1 MNPNG
6 TFGRDLERWLDDE
19 ARLAGPTGLHEEILA
34 RARAIRQRPAWIVS
48 VRGEAFPSRGGAF
61 GWFAV
66 ARLAVIAVIGVLAVG
81 AAMYLVRPAPFT
93 VGNPSPPRS
102 SQVQQIATTN
112 QGVAMTI
119 QRQDPTDKGRYYW
132 RALTYDQIDLNGWT
146 QTNST
151 TIVRQPGTQLF
162 EGLADAVDPAGLHSF
177 TFTVT
182 PGDFHGPTI
191 VSPGTP
197 LEVNEPTRLTYVGHA
212 GYFAMLERDGGS
224 GPYTVTALTQPPV
237 STPGQL
243 TQAELRVAGTGYPQE
258 VKDLYLQVAPGSI
271 GPNARKLEDKVR
283 AEAAS
288 SAPFDL
294 ASQMVTEL
302 HSPTYVYATD
312 VRDLNCATVVY
323 GGMLRDLQARVLPVL
338 RGNDGGSA
346 SRPGRADPDRRRVP
360 ARCGRSKHGHRD
372 DPAHE
377 RIHLGRG
384 LLPGPWLGH
393 VRPDRR
399 QGVPGRTAAV
409 EVKAASD
416 RGDADAA
423 V

>member
-1 MNPNG
+1 M
-6 TFGRDLERWLDDE
+6 TDRSDFEDRLE
-19 ARLAGPTGLHEEILA
+19 ARL
-34 RARAIRQRPAWIVS
+34 RARAALASRPFDTAAIAHQAVA
-48 VRGEAFPSRGGAF
+48 VGARRWTGRLEWP

-132 RALTYDQIDLNGWT
+132 RALTYDQINLNGWT

-151 TIVRQPGTQLF
+151 TIVRQPDTQLL

-182 PGDFHGPTI
+182 PGEFHGPTI
-191 VSPGTP
+191 VSPGMP
-197 LEVNEPTRLTYVGHA
+197 VEVNQPTRLTYVGHT

-243 TQAELRVAGTGYPQE
+243 TQAELRVAGTKYPQE

-271 GPNARKLEDKVR
+271 GTNARKLEAKVR

-302 HSPTYVYATD
+302 HSTAYVYATD
-312 VRDLNCATVVY
+312 VRDLACATVSTVECFATY
-323 GGMLRDLQARVLPVL
+323 KRGFCQYYAATMAVLLRDLGVPTRIAEGFLPGAVDPRTGIETIQL
-338 RGNDGGSA
+338 TSA
-346 SRPGRADPDRRRVP
+346 ST
-360 ARCGRSKHGHRD
+360 
-372 DPAHE
+372 
-377 RIHLGRG
+377 
-384 LLPGPWLGH
+384 W
-393 VRPDRR
+393 
-399 QGVPGRTAAV
+399 V
-409 EVKAASD
+409 EVYFPGHGWVMFDPTGGNLSQ
-416 RGDADAA
+416 
-423 V
+423 VPPLPSN

>member
-19 ARLAGPTGLHEEILA
+19 APLAGPTGLHEGILE
-34 RARAIRQRPAWIVS
+34 RARGIRQRPGWIAL
-48 VRGEAFPSRGGAF
+48 VRGDAFPSRRGAF
-61 GWFAV
+61 GWSGV
-66 ARLAVIAVIGVLAVG
+66 PRLAVIAVIGVLAVG
-81 AAMYLVRPAPFT
+81 GALYLVPT
-93 VGNPSPPRS
+93 VGNSSLLAS
-102 SQVQQIATTN
+102 SQVQQIWTTG

-132 RALTYDQIDLNGWT
+132 RAVTYDQIDLKGWT

-151 TIVRQPGTQLF
+151 TIVRQPDTQLF

-197 LEVNEPTRLTYVGHA
+197 VEVNETTRLTYVGHT

-224 GPYTVTALTQPPV
+224 GSYTVTALTQPPV
-237 STPGQL
+237 GTPGQL
-243 TQAELRVAGTGYPQE
+243 TQAELRVAGTAYPQE

-271 GPNARKLEDKVR
+271 GTNARKLEDKVR

-294 ASQMVTEL
+294 ASQIVTEL
-302 HSPTYVYATD
+302 HSSTYTYATD
-312 VRDLNCATVVY
+312 VRDLDCATLSTAECFATYKRGFCQYYATTMAVL
-323 GGMLRDLQARVLPVL
+323 LRDL
-338 RGNDGGSA
+338 G
-346 SRPGRADPDRRRVP
+346 VP
-360 ARCGRSKHGHRD
+360 T
-372 DPAHE
+372 
-377 RIHLGRG
+377 RIAEGF
-384 LLPGPWLGH
+384 LPGAVDPNTGIETIQLSSAYAW
-393 VRPDRR
+393 
-399 QGVPGRTAAV
+399 V
-409 EVKAASD
+409 EVYFPGHGWVMFDPTGGNLSQVEPLPSK
-416 RGDADAA
+416 
-423 V
+423 